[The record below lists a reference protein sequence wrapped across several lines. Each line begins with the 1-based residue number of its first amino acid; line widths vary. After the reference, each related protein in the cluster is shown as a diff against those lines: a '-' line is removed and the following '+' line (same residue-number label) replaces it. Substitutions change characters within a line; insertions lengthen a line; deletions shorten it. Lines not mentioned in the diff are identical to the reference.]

1 MNQKDIEVCE
11 VSPELTAEFTHMVLT
26 FYYRMQEHPINA
38 PDIKLSSHAFHVLYI
53 LSENPEHKVP
63 MAELVKRIRRTKQ
76 QLSKLVSTLEDDGLV
91 TRIRIRENRRMVYV
105 ALTAEGAAFTRQ
117 AADSMVQA
125 MSDFLNGLPKEKLPV
140 IADIT
145 AHLTKLA
152 KETEI

>member
-26 FYYRMQEHPINA
+26 FYYRMQEHPINV

-63 MAELVKRIRRTKQ
+63 MAELVKRIRRAKQ

-105 ALTAEGAAFTRQ
+105 ALTEEGGCLHPSGGRYHGTGHVRFSERP
-117 AADSMVQA
+117 SE
-125 MSDFLNGLPKEKLPV
+125 GK
-140 IADIT
+140 T
-145 AHLTKLA
+145 ARYRGHYSPPHQTGKGN
-152 KETEI
+152 

>member
-26 FYYRMQEHPINA
+26 FYYRMQEHPINV

-91 TRIRIRENRRMVYV
+91 TRIRIRENRRMV
-105 ALTAEGAAFTRQ
+105 
-117 AADSMVQA
+117 QA